1 MKVIGITGGVGAGKS
16 RILSILKTDYQA
28 EIIQADEVAKELEEP
43 GQEGYQAL
51 VELLGTHILA
61 EDGSIDRA
69 SLASIIFQDEEA
81 LQKVNAVIHPLTW
94 NEIKRRISQSTAPIV
109 AVEAALFDENSKRF
123 CQELWFVDTSEE
135 HRILRLMGNRGY
147 SRQKCLDIMAN
158 QKDRAS
164 FLELAD
170 VVIDNNGS
178 VEAVQEQIAKILGTI
193 GNDR

>member
-43 GQEGYQAL
+43 RQEGYRAL

-61 EDGSIDRA
+61 KDGSIDRA

-94 NEIKRRISQSTAPIV
+94 NEINRRIHQSSAPIV
-109 AVEAALFDENSKRF
+109 AVEAALFDENSKGY

-135 HRILRLMGNRGY
+135 HRIKRLMEHRGY

-164 FLELAD
+164 FLKLAD

-178 VEAVQEQIAKILGTI
+178 VEAVQEQIAKILGAI